1 MKVFHCLI
9 KSKLGY
15 SAAAWQGNIAEC
27 HKKKLDAAQN
37 RGLRLITGQFKDTP
51 LEALRAEARI
61 PSYRT
66 QIDRSLLISKEK
78 ALRQDEQHPRRRA
91 FDDSLPKRLKSERNH
106 NLASKTS
113 QLAAR
118 HGLEVLSSSRKPLR
132 YFELAPWLDDK
143 LTNVFPHVP
152 GLKSK
157 DEDVLLRRALSY
169 AAILALE
176 ADLVLYSDGSASNG
190 TDKGGAGVV
199 VTYGNAE
206 SPIVIDTLM
215 KRGSILTSSYN
226 EEHTAMHLA
235 LDWID
240 DNCLPEEV
248 IAIVTD
254 SKSLCDALHGYGSDT
269 KMLRR
274 RLLTSRAKVVVQ
286 WVPGH
291 SGVEGNELA
300 DTAAKAATLL
310 DEDPT
315 EIPYGCAR
323 SLIKRSIN
331 DDISSHAR
339 SEEVYSKLSAK
350 KEAEIKSREDQV
362 LLARLRSGHHWGL
375 ESYHKLVNEEHDG
388 RCKVCVD
395 EPTHDLQHFICEC
408 EQTDTL
414 RMECFGTTDI
424 GLEVLT
430 ENPLAAIAFAREAL
444 RLRASNSLDAQAQA

>member
-1 MKVFHCLI
+1 M
-9 KSKLGY
+9 
-15 SAAAWQGNIAEC
+15 
-27 HKKKLDAAQN
+27 
-37 RGLRLITGQFKDTP
+37 
-51 LEALRAEARI
+51 
-61 PSYRT
+61 
-66 QIDRSLLISKEK
+66 
-78 ALRQDEQHPRRRA
+78 
-91 FDDSLPKRLKSERNH
+91 
-106 NLASKTS
+106 
-113 QLAAR
+113 
-118 HGLEVLSSSRKPLR
+118 
-132 YFELAPWLDDK
+132 
-143 LTNVFPHVP
+143 
-152 GLKSK
+152 
-157 DEDVLLRRALSY
+157 
-169 AAILALE
+169 
-176 ADLVLYSDGSASNG
+176 VLYSDGSASEG

-199 VTYGNAE
+199 VTYGDAE

-315 EIPYGCAR
+315 EIPFGCAK

-339 SEEVYSKLSAK
+339 SEVVYSKLSAK

-375 ESYHKLVNEEHDG
+375 ESYHKLVNEEHDD
-388 RCKVCVD
+388 RCKVCED
-395 EPTHDLQHFICEC
+395 HPPHDLQHFICEC

-414 RMECFGTTDI
+414 RMECFGTTGI